1 MCCGP
6 QPSLRQC
13 RMSARPALSLE
24 AAIAGRRS
32 IRHFSHRPVEL
43 EAIEA
48 VIAAACL
55 APAPHHTR
63 PWRFVV
69 LSHDARAAL
78 AEAMGRAWR
87 RDLRRDDV
95 EEERIEALLERSR
108 GRIMAA
114 PALILVGFLA
124 GAQRPWS
131 DGRRR
136 RSEAMMFAQSTGAA
150 LENLMLAAHGRGL
163 GSYWISA
170 PLFCSAAVRRTLGL
184 PLDFQAQALVALGY
198 PRPGS
203 ASPPRPP
210 LTVNH
215 FIIRR

>member
-1 MCCGP
+1 M
-6 QPSLRQC
+6 
-13 RMSARPALSLE
+13 PAPLSLE
-24 AAIAGRRS
+24 QAIAGRRS
-32 IRHFSHRPVEL
+32 VRQFAKRTVEA

-69 LSHDARAAL
+69 LSSEARATL
-78 AEAMGRAWR
+78 AAAMGRAWR
-87 RDLRRDDV
+87 RDLRRDGVD
-95 EEERIEALLERSR
+95 EERIEALLERSR
-108 GRIMAA
+108 GQIMVA

-124 GAQRPWS
+124 DAQRTWP
-131 DGRRR
+131 DRRRR

-150 LENLMLAAHGRGL
+150 LQNLMLAAHGRGL

-170 PLFCSAAVRRTLGL
+170 PLFCPQAVRRALDL
-184 PLDFQAQALVALGY
+184 PPEFEAQALVALGY

-203 ASPPRPP
+203 EPPPRPP
-210 LTVNH
+210 FAVGGFLTQ
-215 FIIRR
+215 R

>member
-1 MCCGP
+1 MP
-6 QPSLRQC
+6 
-13 RMSARPALSLE
+13 ARAPLSLD

-32 IRHFSHRPVEL
+32 VRHFADRPVDP
-43 EAIEA
+43 EAIAA

-69 LSHDARAAL
+69 LSQDARAAL
-78 AEAMGRAWR
+78 AKVMGRAWR
-87 RDLRRDDV
+87 RDLQRDGV
-95 EEERIEALLERSR
+95 EQARIDALLERSR
-108 GRIMAA
+108 QQITAA

-124 GAQRPWS
+124 GAQRSWP

-150 LENLMLAAHGRGL
+150 LQNLMLAAHGRGL

-170 PLFCSAAVRRTLGL
+170 PLFCPAAVRRALGL
-184 PLDFQAQALVALGY
+184 PPEFQAQALVALGY
-198 PRPGS
+198 PQPGKEL
-203 ASPPRPP
+203 PPRPP
-210 LTVNH
+210 LAVDDFLIH
-215 FIIRR
+215 R